1 MKPIRIIPVLLSLL
15 MLGGCTF
22 PSGDDLLAAPRPS
35 TNYQSLQIELEQL
48 IASGISYTAPME
60 GENRSSVQL
69 VDLDGDGVDEA
80 VAFFRGS
87 TSASSNTFQV
97 YVYQK
102 QNDQYI
108 CTGSVEGQATAIQ
121 SVDYPVITPE
131 GKRGMVITWRL
142 TGDGTGALTMCDFDE
157 SCSPGVLLETEYT
170 AMELTDLTGDGARD
184 LLLMTTDPDGRRVA
198 RLYQYQNDML
208 LQAGE
213 VSTSPE
219 TASVERMRSGRVQPS
234 QPAVFAEERMAS
246 GVGLTTDI
254 FVYHEGTLMNLA
266 LDGEDSITRSTYR
279 PISVYASDI
288 NADGVTELPR
298 AVLMAG
304 YDDAAASDAIFML
317 DWYVYSPD
325 RPPVA
330 VATTYDNISD
340 GWRLSIDPAWHDRI
354 TAVENDGKQPE
365 QGRVLRIPRQRKPAA
380 VVFHLYGHRCNA
392 GILCRPQRPDPAG
405 RKQPG
410 GVFCKTGSGYAGRYA
425 ADRIRGYQ
433 EPFLSGHTGLERL
446 INKRRNIHEAQDPCF
461 GR

>member
-340 GWRLSIDPAWHDRI
+340 GWRLSLDESWHDRI
-354 TAVENDGKQPE
+354 TAVKTTDSGLSAVEFLEYIGADQ
-365 QGRVLRIPRQRKPAA
+365 QIPLFTIYCA
-380 VVFHLYGHRCNA
+380 
-392 GILCRPQRPDPAG
+392 
-405 RKQPG
+405 
-410 GVFCKTGSGYAGRYA
+410 TGSLREYYAGRTDLIQLNETAQAVYFARIAEEAEQSTLQVSA
-425 ADRIRGYQ
+425 ADIQSR
-433 EPFLSGHTGLERL
+433 FSLVT
-446 INKRRNIHEAQDPCF
+446 QDWNN
-461 GR
+461 

>member
-219 TASVERMRSGRVQPS
+219 TASVERMRSGRLS
-234 QPAVFAEERMAS
+234 DGNAAVLAEERMAS

-254 FVYHEGTLMNLA
+254 FVYSGNTLVNLA
-266 LDGEDSITRSTYR
+266 LDSEDSATRSTYR
-279 PISVYASDI
+279 PITVYAADI
-288 NADGVTELPR
+288 NADGSIELPR
-298 AVLMAG
+298 AQLMAG
-304 YDDAAASDAIFML
+304 YTDAAASDAVFML
-317 DWYVYSPD
+317 DWYAYSVEE
-325 RPPVA
+325 PPVP

-354 TAVENDGKQPE
+354 TAVKTTENNLSKVEFYEYLGS
-365 QGRVLRIPRQRKPAA
+365 G
-380 VVFHLYGHRCNA
+380 N
-392 GILCRPQRPDPAG
+392 QRPLFSIYMA
-405 RKQPG
+405 
-410 GVFCKTGSGYAGRYA
+410 TGATREYYAGRSDLIQLGESSQAVYFAKLA
-425 ADRIRGYQ
+425 ADTQGDTLQIESEDIKSR
-433 EPFLSGHTGLERL
+433 FSLVT
-446 INKRRNIHEAQDPCF
+446 QDWSD
-461 GR
+461 

>member
-198 RLYQYQNDML
+198 RLAY
-208 LQAGE
+208 
-213 VSTSPE
+213 
-219 TASVERMRSGRVQPS
+219 
-234 QPAVFAEERMAS
+234 
-246 GVGLTTDI
+246 
-254 FVYHEGTLMNLA
+254 
-266 LDGEDSITRSTYR
+266 
-279 PISVYASDI
+279 
-288 NADGVTELPR
+288 
-298 AVLMAG
+298 
-304 YDDAAASDAIFML
+304 
-317 DWYVYSPD
+317 
-325 RPPVA
+325 
-330 VATTYDNISD
+330 
-340 GWRLSIDPAWHDRI
+340 
-354 TAVENDGKQPE
+354 
-365 QGRVLRIPRQRKPAA
+365 
-380 VVFHLYGHRCNA
+380 
-392 GILCRPQRPDPAG
+392 
-405 RKQPG
+405 
-410 GVFCKTGSGYAGRYA
+410 
-425 ADRIRGYQ
+425 
-433 EPFLSGHTGLERL
+433 
-446 INKRRNIHEAQDPCF
+446 
-461 GR
+461 

>member
-157 SCSPGVLLETEYT
+157 SCSPGVLLETEYI

-213 VSTSPE
+213 VSTSLE

-340 GWRLSIDPAWHDRI
+340 GWRLAIDAAWHDRI
-354 TAVENDGKQPE
+354 TAVKTTENNLSKVEFYEYLGS
-365 QGRVLRIPRQRKPAA
+365 G
-380 VVFHLYGHRCNA
+380 N
-392 GILCRPQRPDPAG
+392 QRPLFSIYMA
-405 RKQPG
+405 
-410 GVFCKTGSGYAGRYA
+410 TGATREYYAGRSDLIQLGESSQAVYFAKLA
-425 ADRIRGYQ
+425 ADTQGDTLQIESEDIKSR
-433 EPFLSGHTGLERL
+433 FSLVT
-446 INKRRNIHEAQDPCF
+446 QDWSD
-461 GR
+461 

>member
-157 SCSPGVLLETEYT
+157 NCAPGVLLETEYI

-213 VSTSPE
+213 VSTSLE

-317 DWYVYSPD
+317 DWYVYSPE

-354 TAVENDGKQPE
+354 TAVKTTENNLSKVEFYEYLGS
-365 QGRVLRIPRQRKPAA
+365 G
-380 VVFHLYGHRCNA
+380 N
-392 GILCRPQRPDPAG
+392 QRPLFSIYMA
-405 RKQPG
+405 
-410 GVFCKTGSGYAGRYA
+410 TGATREYYAGRSDLIQLGESSQAVYFAKLA
-425 ADRIRGYQ
+425 ADTQGDTLQIESEDIKSR
-433 EPFLSGHTGLERL
+433 FSLVT
-446 INKRRNIHEAQDPCF
+446 QDWSD
-461 GR
+461 